1 MESTIADLTKVKQVE
16 VGMWGGDMDTVCS
29 FDQARI
35 TKKEIGDKVT
45 HFQEIAGAD
54 HGWFGGANSKEF
66 MDSLDNFFR
75 GGNSSDKP
83 QSTTFLT
90 E

>member
-1 MESTIADLTKVKQVE
+1 
-16 VGMWGGDMDTVCS
+16 MWGGDMDTVCS
-29 FDQARI
+29 FDQAKI
-35 TKKEIGDKVT
+35 SKQEIGDKVT
-45 HFQEIAGAD
+45 HFEEIAGAD

-75 GGNSSDKP
+75 NGKDVETP
-83 QSTTFLT
+83 QDITFLT

>member
-1 MESTIADLTKVKQVE
+1 MKLEIHWAQNTVANRFEDYIDNDTFVAGQMESTIADLTKVKQVE

-45 HFQEIAGAD
+45 HF
-54 HGWFGGANSKEF
+54 
-66 MDSLDNFFR
+66 
-75 GGNSSDKP
+75 
-83 QSTTFLT
+83 
-90 E
+90 